1 MELKISNL
9 SKNFGSKQV
18 LNNINVEFSNGIYAV
33 LGPNGAGKSTLIN
46 IIMGL
51 VACSTGTI
59 ELNGKNIRKNENEF
73 LNSIGYMPQNMN
85 FYKNFTG
92 EDMLTYIG
100 IIKGLS
106 KAEAKAKA
114 AELLKSVNLY
124 NEKDKKVGKY
134 SGGMKQRLGIAQTLI
149 SDPSI
154 MIFDEPTAG
163 LDPRERIRFRNII
176 TNLSNDKIVIICTHI
191 VPDIDT
197 IADKIIMLKSGTIEA
212 VDSPSEICKKLNG
225 YMWKIE
231 ATFDE
236 LDSISQNLKIHS
248 VSRNQDKYLLRVYS
262 ETQPVEKAELTT
274 VTLEDA
280 YLYYFTEEE
289 SNAFSL

>member
-1 MELKISNL
+1 MEFKISNL
-9 SKNFGSKQV
+9 SKNFGNKQV
-18 LNNINVEFSNGIYAV
+18 LDNINVEFSNGIYAV

-106 KAEAKAKA
+106 KTDAKVKA
-114 AELLKSVNLY
+114 VELLKSVNLY

-154 MIFDEPTAG
+154 LIFDEPTAG

-197 IADKIIMLKSGTIEA
+197 IADKIIMLKSGTIEV
-212 VDSPSEICKKLNG
+212 VDSSSEICKKLNG
-225 YMWKIE
+225 CMWKLE

-236 LDSISQNLKIHS
+236 LDTISKNLKIHS
-248 VSRNQDKYLLRVYS
+248 ISRNQDKYLLRVYS
-262 ETQPVEKAELTT
+262 ERQPVKEAELTT